1 MRDFEHVRRTTAES
15 IQGRVVLGLVGA
27 CRQAWQHSWL
37 RAGVSGLRRRLMAAS
52 IGERTRLAAL
62 AVAVAAG
69 TNVLARLIMPPYS
82 APRLP
87 ITVMITIA
95 IVGAAV
101 AAAPGAFIT
110 AWRASRFARSQ
121 QR

>member
-1 MRDFEHVRRTTAES
+1 MRDFEHVRRATAES
-15 IQGRVVLGLVGA
+15 IQGGVVLGLVGA
-27 CRQAWQHSWL
+27 CRHAWRHSRL
-37 RAGVSGLRRRLMAAS
+37 RVGVNGLRRRLMPAS

-69 TNVLARLIMPPYS
+69 TNVLARLIVPPYS

-87 ITVMITIA
+87 ITLIIAIA

-101 AAAPGAFIT
+101 AAAPAAFLT
-110 AWRASRFARSQ
+110 AWRESRFARSQ